1 MHLAFERKL
10 DIHTGMFFAPISLPF
25 ADVQASQRLAEA
37 DIFKVI
43 DISED
48 FRVVNLA
55 ATIPSDRMSP
65 DKLAIEHF
73 IVNRPYGCFINRG
86 SAITIVAPSS
96 SWDPAIG
103 YYAYYLAKLGGFNLI
118 SRELGVSRPYRSFY
132 NQTHTENVPGL
143 EEFMS
148 DLNSVAIG
156 SESWVITLLPSSG
169 ATEPEF
175 PTQFHI
181 EYGGVKGDESF
192 SGTDLLVKDIDKAD
206 VLFTDIESTMEDAYG
221 FKTDRQ
227 RYHNTSSPN
236 IFLRKLEHSKK
247 VNGFVLRIAWSVFLW
262 NSRKMEIAQSL
273 ADVLNRN
280 IRKEKVHPV
289 DNELKVK
296 NIGYSD
302 YKL

>member
-1 MHLAFERKL
+1 
-10 DIHTGMFFAPISLPF
+10 
-25 ADVQASQRLAEA
+25 
-37 DIFKVI
+37 
-43 DISED
+43 
-48 FRVVNLA
+48 
-55 ATIPSDRMSP
+55 
-65 DKLAIEHF
+65 
-73 IVNRPYGCFINRG
+73 
-86 SAITIVAPSS
+86 
-96 SWDPAIG
+96 
-103 YYAYYLAKLGGFNLI
+103 
-118 SRELGVSRPYRSFY
+118 
-132 NQTHTENVPGL
+132 
-143 EEFMS
+143 MS

-169 ATEPEF
+169 ANEPEF

-192 SGTDLLVKDIDKAD
+192 SGTDLLVKDIAKAD

-273 ADVLNRN
+273 ADILNRN

-302 YKL
+302 YKVKHTSKLHPEDELPEASSYNKIFICVSSLNTGTSIGTGGKANFIEFVGDLYEINPNICLIYTSQADMRSYFPNIENYILLNGVYEQTFDTLFSILSGQAQPNNNLLY